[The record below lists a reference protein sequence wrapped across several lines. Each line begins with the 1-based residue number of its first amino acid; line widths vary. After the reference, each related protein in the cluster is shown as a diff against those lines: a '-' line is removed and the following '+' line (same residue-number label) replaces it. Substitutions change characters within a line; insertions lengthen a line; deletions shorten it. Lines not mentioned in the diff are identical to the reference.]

1 MTGSERMWAILPVKR
16 FADAKRRLTPVLEA
30 GERAALARL
39 MFEDVLDAL
48 MPRHG
53 IFTGVVIVT
62 SDSDAMAIARQRG
75 ATVVTTEVDSG
86 INEAILAAIDQLRP
100 QADNAALVVPSDIPQ
115 VTHKAF
121 VQAAAAVA
129 GPRSLAIAAAARD
142 GGTNLF
148 AGRPAGIVAPQFGPH
163 SFQRHRRAAVQAGI
177 TVQTLSLPELSLD
190 IDRPDDL
197 PVFLALKSPTR
208 AHAFLSALPL
218 HDRLV
223 GSASPN
229 RFDRVLVEVGS

>member
-1 MTGSERMWAILPVKR
+1 MTAGARMWAIVPVKR
-16 FADAKRRLTPVLEA
+16 FAAAKRRLTPVLDA

-48 MPRHG
+48 VPCRD
-53 IFTGVVIVT
+53 IFTGVLVVT
-62 SDSDAMAIARQRG
+62 SDSDAMAMARQRG
-75 ATVVTTEVDSG
+75 AAVVTTEADSG
-86 INEAILAAIDQLRP
+86 INEAILATIDHLGP
-100 QADNAALVVPSDIPQ
+100 QADDAVLVVPSDIPQ

-129 GPRSLAIAAAARD
+129 APRSLAIAAAARD

-163 SFQRHRRAAVQAGI
+163 SFERHRHAAVQAGI
-177 TVQTLSLPELSLD
+177 TVQSLCLPELALD

-197 PVFLALKSPTR
+197 PAFLALMSPTR
-208 AHAFLSALPL
+208 AHAFLSEIPL
-218 HDRLV
+218 QDRLV

-229 RFDRVLVEVGS
+229 RFDRMLVEVGS